1 MRPFKSGLTRGPGSA
16 QSGEKLGER
25 RCLHPRKPMAT
36 ANRRARTLRIGRR
49 EARTEANILMVR
61 KAREGGGGDEK
72 VVVG

>member
-1 MRPFKSGLTRGPGSA
+1 MRI
-16 QSGEKLGER
+16 E
-25 RCLHPRKPMAT
+25 
-36 ANRRARTLRIGRR
+36 RR